1 MSDNNHNNKE
11 KQGDLTIK
19 IKKGDLWRYSTFLLL
34 ALLVVGAF
42 VFFTGGDDNGN
53 VNNNGNT
60 GGTPSQV
67 SADADDDAVLGDAD
81 APVTIIE
88 FSDYQ
93 CPFCG
98 RFYAQTLPLLKS
110 QYVDTGKVKMVFR
123 DFPLTQIHPMA
134 MPAAQATECVRE
146 EGGDDAFWEMHD
158 VLFENQESLSNA
170 NLIMWAKEIG
180 YDIEDCLNSGKYASE
195 VQNDIKDAVA
205 AGGQGTPYFVIN
217 GKPLSGAQPFEAFQQ
232 IIESEL

>member
-88 FSDYQ
+88 FRYYQ

-170 NLIMWAKEIG
+170 NLIMWAMEIG